1 MLIRQRRPKLQAE
14 RRSSTMSQHNE
25 GLIER
30 MVDPYVLFLH
40 SCLEADKLSVLKSYR
55 GVRMSVDAGTSRRPM
70 STIVELSPEQAQ
82 TSSEDLHFGKEIP
95 RVSLTP
101 LAHGNTRGIY

>member
-14 RRSSTMSQHNE
+14 RRLSTMSQHNE
-25 GLIER
+25 GKFDRI
-30 MVDPYVLFLH
+30 VDPYALSLY
-40 SCLEADKLSVLKSYR
+40 SYLETDKLSILRSYR

-82 TSSEDLHFGKEIP
+82 TSTEDLHFGKEIP

-101 LAHGNTRGIY
+101 LAHGRTG

>member
-1 MLIRQRRPKLQAE
+1 
-14 RRSSTMSQHNE
+14 MSQHNE
-25 GLIER
+25 GIFDR
-30 MVDPYVLFLH
+30 MVDPYDLSLH
-40 SCLEADKLSVLKSYR
+40 SYLETDKLSVLRSYR
-55 GVRMSVDAGTSRRPM
+55 GVRMSVDAGTSRRSM

-101 LAHGNTRGIY
+101 LAHGKTR